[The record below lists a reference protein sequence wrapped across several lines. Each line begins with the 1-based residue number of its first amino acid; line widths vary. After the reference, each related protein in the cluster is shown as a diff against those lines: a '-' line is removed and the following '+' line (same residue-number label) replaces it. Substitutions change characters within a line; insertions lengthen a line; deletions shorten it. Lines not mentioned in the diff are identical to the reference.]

1 MIALCEVI
9 LIFCRKTKSKKL
21 ELDQS
26 PYWIEQVEKER
37 YSLEMKPLVEEPGLI
52 FFENYDL
59 ILFLIFS

>member
-1 MIALCEVI
+1 MRGDFNS
-9 LIFCRKTKSKKL
+9 FCRKTKTKKL
-21 ELDQS
+21 ELDES

-37 YSLEMKPLVEEPGLI
+37 YSSELIEMKPVVEEPGLM